1 MAYDGDGNRIFQLNY
16 NLHTDDDWKG
26 NSGNGNGNNKDNSGS
41 GNSGNTSGETGT
53 GSSTGDSSNNGNS
66 NSGNNGNGS
75 STGTTESSESDTTT
89 NTSTGTANDNNGN
102 AAGNT
107 NNTGGSQNQ
116 SGILFPIDGEVSEL
130 ESELIGMIKTTGK
143 EKNYELIEYVN
154 DVNREHTEVLQ
165 ELNING
171 IMDTS
176 YTYGNE
182 RLTNERFTGEAAY
195 YTYDPR
201 GSVSGLTDSEGMLH
215 QSYRY
220 DPFGGIDFGKPQYNN
235 VYAYNAESYNG
246 NTEHQ
251 YLRARYYDTDT
262 ADFITE
268 DSYLGKLTDPLT
280 LNRYNYVK
288 SSPLNYIDPSG
299 HVTTEEGN
307 DAHLVLQIFLTLV
320 FGWQIRM
327 EYMVFNHPN
336 NPSGIGFADIVFIRP
351 DTVLEVYEIKPASY
365 TSGKKADEA
374 DDQRSGYISGLTTSG
389 HKVDPV
395 GTSLNLIINGLVLP
409 SLINPNTYIRY
420 FTREEAPGMIY
431 YDYNDGRGEEMEVV
445 LSRAEEKAESL
456 ICERLEP
463 ATVYSIAEMLNI
475 DLSTVSWDDFIA
487 FGLAFT
493 IVALLAFAVAFYG
506 AGVLAALAFA

>member
-1 MAYDGDGNRIFQLNY
+1 VELTYIYTVENRLKAIYDADELLVAMAYDGDGNRIFQLNY

-53 GSSTGDSSNNGNS
+53 GSSGSN
-66 NSGNNGNGS
+66 
-75 STGTTESSESDTTT
+75 TTT

-102 AAGNT
+102 ATGNI
-107 NNTGGSQNQ
+107 NNTDGSQNQ
-116 SGILFPIDGEVSEL
+116 SGILFPIASEVSEL
-130 ESELIGMIKTTGK
+130 ESELIGMTKTTGK

-268 DSYLGKLTDPLT
+268 DSYLGKTSDPLT

-288 SSPLNYIDPSG
+288 SSPLNYTDPSG
-299 HVTTEEGN
+299 HWAQIVVGAIIGGVVSGFTNYIMQKISGNEEINQRELWTNVLSGVISGALGGTE
-307 DAHLVLQIFLTLV
+307 LKKSTLA
-320 FGWQIRM
+320 IYSAM
-327 EYMVFNHPN
+327 I
-336 NPSGIGFADIVFIRP
+336 SGITYWQSREANNQEINWVDLIIAVAAGALVGFLGGNAKG
-351 DTVLEVYEIKPASY
+351 TNAEIKSY
-365 TSGKKADEA
+365 SDALKWMQVNGYMSYFNTTKEELCKFVVQSGFISFIKTLTNSGITNLWDLVKLAKDKIKAIFCGKEKNEISTELNDMEDDYKK
-374 DDQRSGYISGLTTSG
+374 GGKNILW
-389 HKVDPV
+389 
-395 GTSLNLIINGLVLP
+395 
-409 SLINPNTYIRY
+409 
-420 FTREEAPGMIY
+420 
-431 YDYNDGRGEEMEVV
+431 EV
-445 LSRAEEKAESL
+445 
-456 ICERLEP
+456 P
-463 ATVYSIAEMLNI
+463 
-475 DLSTVSWDDFIA
+475 
-487 FGLAFT
+487 
-493 IVALLAFAVAFYG
+493 
-506 AGVLAALAFA
+506 

>member
-1 MAYDGDGNRIFQLNY
+1 MELTYIYTVENRLKAIYDADELLVAMAYDGDGNRIFQLNY

-75 STGTTESSESDTTT
+75 STGTTESSESDTTTT

-201 GSVSGLTDSEGMLH
+201 GNVSGLTDSEGMLH

-220 DPFGGIDFGKPQYNN
+220 DPFGGIDFGRPQYNN

-251 YLRARYYDTDT
+251 YLRARYYDTNT
-262 ADFITE
+262 ADFLTE
-268 DSYLGKLTDPLT
+268 DSYLGKLKDPLT

-288 SSPLNYIDPSG
+288 SNPLNYIDPSG
-299 HVTTEEGN
+299 HFDVTPW
-307 DAHLVLQIFLTLV
+307 I
-320 FGWQIRM
+320 
-327 EYMVFNHPN
+327 
-336 NPSGIGFADIVFIRP
+336 
-351 DTVLEVYEIKPASY
+351 
-365 TSGKKADEA
+365 TSGEQLRDWLPNEYQITTMGSAY
-374 DDQRSGYISGLTTSG
+374 DDWAANYVNSTS
-389 HKVDPV
+389 D
-395 GTSLNLIINGLVLP
+395 
-409 SLINPNTYIRY
+409 
-420 FTREEAPGMIY
+420 
-431 YDYNDGRGEEMEVV
+431 
-445 LSRAEEKAESL
+445 EEKWLL
-456 ICERLEP
+456 ILEMQ
-463 ATVYSIAEMLNI
+463 VIVKENEEKLKGVSIMNWK
-475 DLSTVSWDDFIA
+475 S
-487 FGLAFT
+487 
-493 IVALLAFAVAFYG
+493 Y
-506 AGVLAALAFA
+506 

>member
-41 GNSGNTSGETGT
+41 GNS
-53 GSSTGDSSNNGNS
+53 
-66 NSGNNGNGS
+66 
-75 STGTTESSESDTTT
+75 STGTTGTSESDTAI

-102 AAGNT
+102 ATGNT

-201 GSVSGLTDSEGMLH
+201 GSVSGLTDSEGILH

-220 DPFGGIDFGKPQYNN
+220 DPFGGIDFGRPQYNN

-246 NTEHQ
+246 NMEHQ

-262 ADFITE
+262 ADFLTE
-268 DSYLGKLTDPLT
+268 DSYLGKTTDPLT
-280 LNRYNYVK
+280 QNRYNYVK
-288 SSPLNYIDPSG
+288 GSPLNYMDPSG
-299 HVTTEEGN
+299 HDPR
-307 DAHLVLQIFLTLV
+307 DAYDRLEYHLPTASEIERMSGFYQD
-320 FGWQIRM
+320 WQLRYNQTI
-327 EYMVFNHPN
+327 
-336 NPSGIGFADIVFIRP
+336 
-351 DTVLEVYEIKPASY
+351 
-365 TSGKKADEA
+365 TS
-374 DDQRSGYISGLTTSG
+374 DQRWELIDLKGSY
-389 HKVDPV
+389 
-395 GTSLNLIINGLVLP
+395 LNLSEGTFVEDLWNFICENPAYATGAIVGGAAAGIVLVMSGSIMVYPFASAATIIVAGATGGFVVGETATAIDNFSIEQELKKLGYD
-409 SLINPNTYIRY
+409 INEMTVYNLDKMPEEVWQLCEDYYDNTQKQQLYMDLSVRAMQLASILYLTEGVYQAGITMAQYLANRSAEGKGKYLNAPATKSGTLNIGAGSKPIEGAYNINVKPNT
-420 FTREEAPGMIY
+420 
-431 YDYNDGRGEEMEVV
+431 
-445 LSRAEEKAESL
+445 
-456 ICERLEP
+456 
-463 ATVYSIAEMLNI
+463 
-475 DLSTVSWDDFIA
+475 
-487 FGLAFT
+487 
-493 IVALLAFAVAFYG
+493 
-506 AGVLAALAFA
+506 